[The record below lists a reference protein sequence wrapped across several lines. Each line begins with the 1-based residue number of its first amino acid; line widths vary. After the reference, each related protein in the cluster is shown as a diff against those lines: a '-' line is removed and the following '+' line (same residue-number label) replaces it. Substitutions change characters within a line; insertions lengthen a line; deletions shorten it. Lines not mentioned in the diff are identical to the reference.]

1 MRIYTRS
8 GDTGETGLFGGSRVD
23 KDDPRVESYGTVDE
37 LNAALGTARAAGL
50 APEID
55 AIVLRVQNE
64 LFTLGAELACVP
76 GKEQALRLSLISQAD
91 VDALEGD
98 IDRSELGL
106 AELKTFVLPGG
117 SLGATLLH
125 QARTICRRAERC
137 TLAAG
142 RSTPLRSELVVYL
155 NRLSDLLFVLA
166 RRENL
171 HTGQGDVLWQKR

>member
-50 APEID
+50 SPEID

-76 GKEQALRLSLISQAD
+76 GKEQSLRLSLLSQAD
-91 VDALEGD
+91 VDALEAD

-117 SLGATLLH
+117 SLGASLLH
-125 QARTICRRAERC
+125 QARTVCRRAERR
-137 TLAAG
+137 TLGAG

-171 HTGQGDVLWQKR
+171 HTGQGDVLWLKR